1 MPLKIVLKP
10 GEKAVI
16 NQAVIQNG
24 GDKAE
29 LIVQNKVSVLRERDI
44 MTEEE
49 ANSPAKRI
57 YFVVQLLYM
66 FPNKEQEYQQKFNR
80 LTKDFVNAV
89 PSATPIVFDIGKQ
102 ILVGDVYGALKLC
115 RKLISYEDE
124 VLKHASHEQ

>member
-24 GDKAE
+24 GDKVE

-44 MTEEE
+44 MTEKD

-57 YFVVQLLYM
+57 YFVVQMLYM
-66 FPNKEQEYQQKFNR
+66 FPNKEEDYQRKISR

-89 PSATPIVFDIGKQ
+89 PSATPLVFDIGKQ
-102 ILVGDVYGALKLC
+102 ILGGDVYGALKLC